1 MTACLLIH
9 GFTGGPYEVEPLD
22 KYLREHTDWR
32 IETVCLPGH
41 GLGEEGKGLDLAGVS
56 HKVWIKTAEEAF
68 LHIREKEETIYLIGF
83 SMGGMIASY
92 LAAKYQVEKLVLL
105 SASRKFF
112 SIPRMS
118 MDIANFAWKAVRRTL
133 NTDPVF
139 ANYRRKFGL
148 VPFSAS
154 VEFLKCMKFTKPY
167 LKKIK
172 TPVFI
177 VQGIQD
183 GMVPY
188 KSVHYLDKE
197 IPAKTEVVYFYNSK
211 HLILLGEDKDLV
223 IQAVFSFLTKKLN
236 KKNTSVRALQ

>member
-9 GFTGGPYEVEPLD
+9 GFTGGPYEVEPLYQ
-22 KYLREHTDWR
+22 YLREKTDWNV
-32 IETVCLPGH
+32 ETLCLPGH
-41 GLGEEGKGLDLAGVS
+41 GIGEEGRGLELTGVS
-56 HKVWIKTAEEAF
+56 YREWIDAAEQAY
-68 LHIREKEETIYLIGF
+68 LHMRQKEETIYLIGF

-92 LAAKYQVEKLVLL
+92 IAAKYQVDKLVLL

-118 MDIANFAWKAVRRTL
+118 LDIANFAWKAVKRTL
-133 NTDPVF
+133 DTDPIF
-139 ANYRRKFGL
+139 TNYRRKFGH
-148 VPFSAS
+148 VPPSAS
-154 VEFLKCMKFTKPY
+154 IEFLKCMRFTKPY

-172 TPVFI
+172 CPVFI

-197 IPAKTEVVYFYNSK
+197 IPAQTEVVYFYNSK

-223 IQAVFSFLTKKLN
+223 IQSVSNFLQDNKTEKPLKLV
-236 KKNTSVRALQ
+236 KHP